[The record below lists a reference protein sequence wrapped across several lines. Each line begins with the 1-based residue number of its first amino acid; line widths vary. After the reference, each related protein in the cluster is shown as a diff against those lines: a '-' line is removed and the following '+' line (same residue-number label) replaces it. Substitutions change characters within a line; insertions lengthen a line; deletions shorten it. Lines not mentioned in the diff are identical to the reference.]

1 MIRQI
6 QSPLRIAAAAALL
19 ACGLATARAY
29 EIQVRNFNDLSCGN
43 GTVSPGVGVTSATA
57 GPIASPLD
65 PANPYP
71 AAKVDGSDEPLLF
84 LTSATFGAPVSS
96 GVPRYSLGDIIAP
109 PLTDSNENPV
119 DPSYWRS
126 KPLQPGETVLPAP
139 GGIGAQPLIPALGQ
153 NEYQRFYYSEHADK
167 VFAVQ
172 PGQVTLTWVSTRP
185 VTVGNSTAYD
195 FKTESFGVTS
205 STKVPVRQM
214 FWTEKAFKA
223 PAVSIPSG
231 IIQIAKPVYTS
242 SFPATVAQEYPS
254 AGTQNPA
261 YNIPPEIR
269 TLWFEPMGA
278 TPSLRSYNHE
288 GRIFVEYLGETVEGS
303 NTKRRFIG
311 ADILEVS
318 QAPTIDY
325 LTTHLGERVLPPDGN
340 SSLQASP
347 SQSTGNFYASTTDA
361 LGNIVYHAERENLV
375 PDRLSFYW
383 LEERDAAIEK
393 NPSSPL
399 LALAWP
405 KYLSK
410 HVFLWPDT
418 DPAAGKFV
426 QVTSGAN
433 GFSGANGLQFDPSSL
448 PSVVFQDDP
457 SQSQAAFDT
466 TTQRLGINLATDV
479 NGSALTLL
487 KFTSG
492 TSVWYVRLHTQ
503 TTDRAGYLETDALPA
518 ISQTAVIGERIAPPA
533 GHSAGVIENGTAY
546 LPSAYISP
554 AALGVAAAAKGA
566 IIPVNAAPGNDT
578 IRIRWFREVQAP
590 SGFSSFHVPSKIGTY
605 TLRYPLNPAKIVI
618 ASNMGSGDLT
628 ASEAAGSLY
637 FQNNPALPG
646 YNPNEEHALVIAGR
660 AYALRDDLNLTG
672 STASAYSSE
681 PFVILAYTAP
691 DGLPATKLWKVLR
704 EDETHTLTYNATA
717 GMVLQPPMPL
727 PILPPN
733 PENREVTAPNVDPA
747 PASGVASAL
756 PLYDKFT
763 FTDRNGRA
771 WLYRG
776 PHNPAN
782 SPELGFQFFYTVMDG
797 FHVPG
802 AQVQP
807 AVGSTLP
814 FLRPRDGNGN
824 PIGSATNASTTP
836 QTIVYRPQW
845 PTSVP
850 PLALAET
857 LTLPVRGLPA
867 VRGQK
872 SAQIVYQQ
880 SIALQGTANSSV
892 ALHDPTRFKTFE
904 IPALA
909 GGTSIPGNGTIS
921 TLPASI
927 KTTTSS
933 GRTYFQNLPP
943 HLQSRFYLDPAFAT
957 KAGKGALILK
967 GEFVPSPTGENFIHL
982 NVLSTKDAQAI
993 KDLCEVGDPK
1003 KSSWDSAV
1011 TALATQPET
1020 WVEDSN
1026 KKGTYKLGNATEARA
1041 GHDKLVHITNTSTA
1055 VDSYALSSTGGATGY
1070 VTLVFGNGNPKTTD
1084 PGDPVVVQI
1093 VRVVPELYQG
1103 DLKILTPSNPLSELV
1118 SLRHSGDYAG
1128 RAQDFEFEWRYTPAS
1143 GSAPSTYSRTFQS
1156 AATPSWRLL
1165 QNPSTPV
1172 AADSSLATVATLPRS
1187 VTIQNGSHTAGLP
1200 GILLAPNAADL
1211 NFSAGVP
1218 ERIILSASLSSE
1230 YDGFVAYVNGVPAV
1244 AYKAPAGFT
1253 PVQAASGLLPNSAG
1267 LPLQFSIPPAF
1278 FSATANN
1285 RIQIALYSS
1294 ADALVS
1300 STVDFQIH
1308 RSTEADLVADNN
1320 SWVTPNGEIDNVAV
1334 VGGIPSAALNNPLLM
1349 VTDNWF
1355 TMRYKRKDSA
1365 GGVQT
1370 GWSRWMAPVL
1380 VEGWA
1385 KRVLAAIN
1393 PFNQR
1398 MTDLMSNAVNTDVSL
1413 VTQAGKRWEGDVPLN
1428 MDSVQNAGLIEI
1440 YETVLNRVKLF
1451 TLDSGINYA
1460 PANDALLL
1468 AAGYLNDL
1476 YVILGNEAYADA
1488 INPTIALS
1496 SGQVSTA
1503 RFAFEGQ
1510 VPSLLGEE
1518 LALLRGRDDFASP
1531 GTAVRPVY
1539 NRIYWNYTRGINAG
1553 EAIYALNYNITEKA
1567 GSASA
1572 DGIIDAND
1580 AARMFPQGHGD
1591 AYGHYLTAAK
1601 NYIRLLSNPNFTW
1614 TPRAETVNVLG
1625 QPVAVDYKDERKF
1638 ALASAALA
1646 RTANQIAA
1654 NTWREVYDENPAIG
1668 WSNLRD
1674 GRYNQST
1681 GAARRQG
1688 LDEWISRG
1696 TQGAYYHWALANAI
1710 LPDRETDPNKSGIQ
1724 IIDRTTVPELR
1735 ELASAVNSLQTTA
1748 DNASSRLNPLGLS
1761 PGAIA
1766 FDISPTELAAGTSH
1780 YEQIQSRAL
1789 QSLLNA
1795 KGAFDQASRMSAALR
1810 DGETSLD
1817 KLNQSIVEEERAFVS
1832 SLKEIFGTPYSGDIG
1847 PGRSYPTGYDGPDT
1861 NNWFAIDRDIGPD
1874 FVNTT
1879 KAVSTQIAVFRDES
1893 FDNTVTLNATIPQLK
1908 SIFENP
1914 WADQGVIRAVSVFIK
1929 PDSLAQLSNDYFSYT
1944 PGTRAVTGEIQFA
1957 LAEARRAYF
1966 DLQVIA
1972 DSTEAKQKE
1981 LLRFL
1986 TIARDLL
1993 NGIDAETTKKADHV
2007 KTLKN
2012 DLDFI
2017 ANMEYSADQID
2028 LANDLMMGLALTAK
2042 DGLPDSPLEIFRGA
2056 KTAVGATAN
2065 VISFVARQVS
2075 TGLKYGATIRSNE
2088 LEKKSADLDI
2098 ELDKIGFDAERRQVL
2113 YDFVVMY
2120 DEYIEKIND
2129 IAGAAMDYG
2138 RAIERV
2144 RNAIAKGD
2152 GVLAERE
2159 AFRKRAAALV
2169 SGYRTQDFAF
2179 RTFRNEAL
2187 EQYSTLFDIASRY
2200 TYLAAKAYDYETG
2213 LLGSSTGSQ
2222 VFAQIVASRALG
2234 DLTGNI
2240 PRATSSTTGDAG
2252 LAGSMARLQSD
2263 WSVAKGR
2270 LGINNPDQNGTLFS
2284 LRRELFR
2291 IPLISNST
2299 VDDDAWRQALEG
2311 KIVRDLLADPDVAA
2325 SCRSLASADGSPV
2338 PGIIIPFSSTIATA
2352 TNFFGLPLTGGDH
2365 AFSVSNFAT
2374 KIHNLG
2380 IVFRGYQGMD
2390 PPYAGRPGTSPT
2402 PETPNMLAATPYV
2415 YVIPAGYDRMQAPPL
2430 GNTGAV
2436 RSWRVVDQA
2445 LPLPFNLGAS
2455 AFNSGSY
2462 FNAAGTLT
2470 EKPWTIRMHQAFRPV
2485 DDPSYFYGGVPREF
2499 TSSRLVARSVWNTQ
2513 WKLVIPAN
2521 TMHADSQTALDR
2533 FTASVNDIE
2542 LFLRTYSQSGN

>member
-29 EIQVRNFNDLSCGN
+29 EIQVRNFNDLSRGN
-43 GTVSPGVGVTSATA
+43 GTVSPGVGVTSASA

-71 AAKVDGSDEPLLF
+71 AAKISGSDEPRLF
-84 LTSATFGAPVSS
+84 LSSAFFGAPVSS
-96 GVPRYSLGDIIAP
+96 GVPLYSLGEIITP
-109 PLTDSNENPV
+109 PLTDSSEKPV

-139 GGIGAQPLIPALGQ
+139 DGLGAQPLIPALGQ

-172 PGQVTLTWVSTRP
+172 PGQVTLTWVSKRP

-195 FKTESFGVTS
+195 FKTETFGVTS

-214 FWTEKAFKA
+214 FWTEKAFTA
-223 PAVSIPSG
+223 PGVPIPAG
-231 IIQIAKPVYTS
+231 IVQIAKPVYTS
-242 SFPATVAQEYPS
+242 SFPATVVQEYPS
-254 AGTQNPA
+254 AGTQNA
-261 YNIPPEIR
+261 DYNIPSELR
-269 TLWFEPMGA
+269 TLWFESVGA
-278 TPSLRSYNHE
+278 SPSLRAYNHE
-288 GRIFVEYLGETVEGS
+288 GRIFLEYLGEPVEGS
-303 NTKRRFIG
+303 PTKRRFIG
-311 ADILEVS
+311 ADIVEVS
-318 QAPTIDY
+318 QAPSIDY
-325 LTTHLGERVLPPDGN
+325 LTTYLGDRVLPSDGD
-340 SSLQASP
+340 SSLLSSP
-347 SQSTGNFYASTTDA
+347 AQSSSVGGFYSSTPDP
-361 LGNIVYHAERENLV
+361 LGNILYYAERENRV
-375 PDRLSFYW
+375 PDRVSFYW
-383 LEERDAAIEK
+383 LEAKDAAIEK

-405 KYLSK
+405 KYLAK
-410 HVFLWPDT
+410 YTFLWPDT
-418 DPAAGKFV
+418 DPAAGQFV
-426 QVTSGAN
+426 QITSGAN
-433 GFSGANGLQFDPSSL
+433 GLSAENGLQFPSGAL

-457 SQSQAAFDT
+457 AQAQAALDSA
-466 TTQRLGINLATDV
+466 QRLGINLANDAD
-479 NGSALTLL
+479 GSALTLL

-503 TTDRAGYLETDALPA
+503 SPDRAGYLETDALPA
-518 ISQTAVIGERIAPPA
+518 ISQTATIGERIAPPV
-533 GHSAGVIENGTAY
+533 GHSAGVIESGTGY
-546 LPSAYISP
+546 LPSAYINP
-554 AALGVAAAAKGA
+554 AFSWVTAATQGA
-566 IIPVNAAPGNDT
+566 IIPVNAVPGNDT
-578 IRIRWFREVQAP
+578 LRIRWFREVQAP
-590 SGFSSFHVPSKIGTY
+590 AGFPSFHIPSKIGTY
-605 TLRYPLNPAKIVI
+605 TLRYPLNPSKIVI

-637 FQNNPALPG
+637 YQNNPALPG

-672 STASAYSSE
+672 PTANSYSSE
-681 PFVILAYTAP
+681 PFVIISYTAL
-691 DGLPATKLWKVLR
+691 DGRPATKLWKVLR

-717 GMVLQPPMPL
+717 GTVLQPPMPL
-727 PILPPN
+727 PTLPPN
-733 PENREVTAPNVDPA
+733 PENREVTAANVDPA
-747 PASGVASAL
+747 PADGVAEEL

-763 FTDRNGRA
+763 FKDRTQRD

-776 PHNPAN
+776 SHNPAD
-782 SPELGFQFFYTVMDG
+782 SPELGFQFFYTTMEG

-802 AQVQP
+802 APVQP

-814 FLRPRDGNGN
+814 FLRPMDENGN
-824 PIGSATNASTTP
+824 PVGIATSSSTTP

-845 PTSVP
+845 PASVP

-857 LTLPVRGLPA
+857 LTLPIRGLPA

-880 SIALQGTANSSV
+880 SIALDGTEAPSV
-892 ALHDPTRFKTFE
+892 ALHDPTRFKKFE
-904 IPALA
+904 IPKT
-909 GGTSIPGNGTIS
+909 GGISELPDSIT
-921 TLPASI
+921 A
-927 KTTTSS
+927 TTSS
-933 GRTYFQNLPP
+933 GRTCFQNLPP
-943 HLQSRFYLDPAFAT
+943 HLQSRFYLDPNFAT
-957 KAGKGALILK
+957 AAGKGALVLK
-967 GEFVPSPTGENFIHL
+967 GEFVPSATGENYIHL
-982 NVLSTKDAQAI
+982 NVLSA
-993 KDLCEVGDPK
+993 KDLQALQDLCDADDDK
-1003 KSSWDSAV
+1003 KSDWDEAITS
-1011 TALATQPET
+1011 LAARPET
-1020 WVEDSN
+1020 WVEDPD
-1026 KKGTYKLGNATEARA
+1026 KKGTYKLDGDIESES
-1041 GHDKLVHITNTSTA
+1041 GHDKLVDITDPSTA
-1055 VDSYALSSTGGATGY
+1055 VDSYALSSTGSATGY
-1070 VTLVFGNGNPKTTD
+1070 VTLVFGNGNRKTTD

-1093 VRVVPELYQG
+1093 VKVVPELYQG

-1128 RAQDFEFEWRYTPAS
+1128 RPQDFEFEWRYTPAS

-1156 AATPSWRLL
+1156 AATPNWRLL
-1165 QNPSTPV
+1165 QNPSTPS
-1172 AADSSLATVATLPRS
+1172 AADSDLATAATLPRS
-1187 VTIQNGSHTAGLP
+1187 VSIQNGSHTAGLP
-1200 GILLAPNAADL
+1200 GLLLAPNAADL
-1211 NFSAGVP
+1211 DFSAGVP
-1218 ERIILSASLSSE
+1218 ERIILSASLSGQ
-1230 YDGFVAYVNGVPAV
+1230 YDGFVAYVNGVPAL
-1244 AYKAPAGFT
+1244 AYKVSAGFT
-1253 PVQAASGLLPNSAG
+1253 PTQAASGLLPNSAG

-1278 FSATANN
+1278 FSATADN

-1308 RSTEADLVADNN
+1308 RSTETDLVAGNN

-1334 VGGIPSAALNNPLLM
+1334 VGGIPSAVLNNPLLM

-1355 TMRYKRKDSA
+1355 TMRYKRKTSA

-1380 VEGWA
+1380 VEGWT

-1398 MTDLMSNAVNTDVSL
+1398 MSDLMSNAVNTDVSL

-1451 TLDSGINYA
+1451 TLDSGIDYA

-1488 INPTIALS
+1488 INPTIAIS
-1496 SGQVSTA
+1496 SGQVNTS
-1503 RFAFEGQ
+1503 RFSFEGQ
-1510 VPSLLGEE
+1510 IPSLLGEE
-1518 LALLRGRDDFASP
+1518 LALLRGRDDFVSP
-1531 GTAVRPVY
+1531 GVAVRPVY
-1539 NRIYWNYTRGINAG
+1539 NRLYWNYTRGINSG

-1638 ALASAALA
+1638 AFAAAAMA
-1646 RTANQIAA
+1646 RTATQVAT
-1654 NTWREVYDENPAIG
+1654 NTWREVCDESPAIG

-1674 GRYNQST
+1674 GKYNQST
-1681 GAARRQG
+1681 GATRRQG

-1710 LPDRETDPNKSGIQ
+1710 LPDRETDPNKTGIQ
-1724 IIDRTTVPELR
+1724 ILDRTTVPELD
-1735 ELASAVNSLQTTA
+1735 ELASAANSLQTTA
-1748 DNASSRLNPLGLS
+1748 DSASSRLNPLGLS
-1761 PGAIA
+1761 PAAIA
-1766 FDISPTELAAGTSH
+1766 FDISPDELAGGTSH
-1780 YEQIQSRAL
+1780 YEQIQARAL

-1795 KGAFDQASRMSAALR
+1795 KGAFDQASLMSASLR

-1817 KLNQSIVEEERAFVS
+1817 ELNQSIVEQERAFVS

-1861 NNWFAIDRDIGPD
+1861 NNWFVIDRDIGED
-1874 FVNTT
+1874 FADTSE
-1879 KAVSTQIAVFRDES
+1879 AVSSNYFILRDTS
-1893 FDNTVTLNATIPQLK
+1893 FDNFATQNKTIQQLK
-1908 SIFENP
+1908 SIFDDSGGNRT
-1914 WADQGVIRAVSVFIK
+1914 DITTVRVKIQ
-1929 PDSLAQLSNDYFSYT
+1929 PDSIAQLADGDDGYFSYA

-1957 LAEARRAYF
+1957 LAEARRAFF
-1966 DLQVIA
+1966 DLGVIA
-1972 DSTEAKQKE
+1972 GDTETKE
-1981 LLRFL
+1981 KEVRKFL
-1986 TIARDLL
+1986 TLSRDLL
-1993 NGIDAETTKKADHV
+1993 KG
-2007 KTLKN
+2007 
-2012 DLDFI
+2012 LD
-2017 ANMEYSADQID
+2017 DQTAKRSTA
-2028 LANDLMMGLALTAK
+2028 ANDLKKDLDYIALEEFGADQVNLAADFVVGMAEAIS
-2042 DGLPDSPLEIFRGA
+2042 DGLPAAVLDLLAWSKTGVLSISHIVSYPMRAGA
-2056 KTAVGATAN
+2056 SRMVYNAAQRAAQ
-2065 VISFVARQVS
+2065 I
-2075 TGLKYGATIRSNE
+2075 
-2088 LEKKSADLDI
+2088 EKNAADLDR
-2098 ELDKIGFDAERRQVL
+2098 ELESIGFDAERRQVL
-2113 YDFVVMY
+2113 YDFMVLY
-2120 DEYIEKIND
+2120 DEYTGMMND
-2129 IAGAAMDYG
+2129 ISRAAMDYA
-2138 RAIERV
+2138 RAMERV
-2144 RNAIAKGD
+2144 RNAIAKGTET
-2152 GVLAERE
+2152 LAARE

-2169 SGYRTQDFAF
+2169 SGYRTRDFAF

-2213 LLGSSTGSQ
+2213 LLGTATGSKVFSQ
-2222 VFAQIVASRALG
+2222 VVASRSLG
-2234 DLTGNI
+2234 DLTGDI
-2240 PRATSSTTGDAG
+2240 PRATSGTGGDSG

-2291 IPLISNST
+2291 IPNLSDST
-2299 VDDDAWRQALEG
+2299 ADDDSWRQALESR
-2311 KIVRDLLADPDVAA
+2311 IVPDILADPDVAA
-2325 SCRSLASADGSPV
+2325 SCRGLASADGSPV
-2338 PGIIIPFSSTIATA
+2338 PGIIIPFSSAIATA
-2352 TNFFGLPLTGGDH
+2352 QNFFGLPLTGGDH

-2374 KIHNLG
+2374 KIHNAG
-2380 IVFRGYQGMD
+2380 IVFRGYEGMD
-2390 PPYAGRPGTSPT
+2390 PVYEENPGSSPK
-2402 PETPNMLAATPYV
+2402 PVTPNMLAATPYV
-2415 YVIPAGYDRMQAPPL
+2415 YLIPAGFDRMQAPPL

-2513 WKLVIPAN
+2513 WKIVIPAN
-2521 TMHADSQTALDR
+2521 TMHADPQTALDR

-2542 LFLRTYSQSGN
+2542 LFLRTYSHSGN

>member
-1 MIRQI
+1 MIRTI
-6 QSPLRIAAAAALL
+6 QTPLRIAAATAALL

-29 EIQVRNFNDLSCGN
+29 EIQVRNFNDLSLGT
-43 GTVSPGVGVTSATA
+43 GTVSPGAGVTSATA

-71 AAKVDGSDEPLLF
+71 AAKVDGSDAPRLF
-84 LTSATFGAPVSS
+84 LTSAFFGAPVTS
-96 GVPRYSLGDIIAP
+96 GVPRYSLGEIISP
-109 PLTDSNENPV
+109 PLTDSSENPV

-126 KPLQPGETVLPAP
+126 MPLQPGETVLPAP
-139 GGIGAQPLIPALGQ
+139 GGLGAQPLIPALGQ

-172 PGQVTLTWVSTRP
+172 PGQVTITWVSKRP

-214 FWTEKAFKA
+214 FWTEKAFTA
-223 PAVSIPSG
+223 PGVPMPAG

-242 SFPATVAQEYPS
+242 SFPATVPQEYPS
-254 AGTQNPA
+254 AGTQNPGFD
-261 YNIPPEIR
+261 NPPELR
-269 TLWFEPMGA
+269 TLWFETLGA
-278 TPSLRSYNHE
+278 TPTLRAYNHE
-288 GRIFVEYLGETVEGS
+288 GRIFVEYLGEPVEGS

-311 ADILEVS
+311 ADIVEVS
-318 QAPTIDY
+318 QAPVIDY
-325 LTTHLGERVLPPDGN
+325 LTTHLGDRVLPPDGDP
-340 SSLQASP
+340 SLQASP
-347 SQSTGNFYASTTDA
+347 SQSDAAGAFYATAADA
-361 LGNIVYHAERENLV
+361 LGNILYYAERENRV
-375 PDRLSFYW
+375 PDRISFYW
-383 LEERDAAIEK
+383 LEEQDPAIEK
-393 NPSSPL
+393 NPSLPL

-410 HVFLWPDT
+410 HWFLWPDT

-426 QVTSGAN
+426 QITSGAN
-433 GFSGANGLQFDPSSL
+433 GFSGANGLQFDAGNL
-448 PSVVFQDDP
+448 PTLVFQDDP
-457 SQSQAAFDT
+457 SQSQAAFDP
-466 TTQRLGINLATDV
+466 TTQRLRINLANDA

-503 TTDRAGYLETDALPA
+503 TPDRASYLETDALPA
-518 ISQTAVIGERIAPPA
+518 ISQTALVGERIAPPA
-533 GHSAGVIENGTAY
+533 GHSAGVIENGTGY
-546 LPSAYISP
+546 LPSAYINPAVSGVP
-554 AALGVAAAAKGA
+554 AAAQGA
-566 IIPVNAAPGNDT
+566 IIPVNAVPGNDT
-578 IRIRWFREVQAP
+578 LRIRWFREIQAP
-590 SGFSSFHVPSKIGTY
+590 AGFSSFHVPSKIGTY

-618 ASNMGSGDLT
+618 ASNLGSGDLT
-628 ASEAAGSLY
+628 ASEAAGALY

-672 STASAYSSE
+672 ATANSYSSE
-681 PFVILAYTAP
+681 PFVIISYTAL
-691 DGLPATKLWKVLR
+691 DGRPATKLWKVLR
-704 EDETHTLTYNATA
+704 EDETHTLSYNATA
-717 GMVLQPPMPL
+717 GTVIQPPMPL

-733 PENREVTAPNVDPA
+733 PANREVTAANVDPA
-747 PASGVASAL
+747 PASGVPAKL
-756 PLYDKFT
+756 GYDKFT
-763 FTDRNGRA
+763 FKDRTQRD

-782 SPELGFQFFYTVMDG
+782 SPQLGFQFFYTVMEG

-802 AQVQP
+802 APVQP

-814 FLRPRDGNGN
+814 FLRPRDGNNN
-824 PIGSATNASTTP
+824 PVGSATSPTTTP

-845 PTSVP
+845 PASVP

-880 SIALQGTANSSV
+880 SIALDGTEAPSV

-904 IPALA
+904 IPAT
-909 GGTSIPGNGTIS
+909 GGIS
-921 TLPASI
+921 ELPDSVI
-927 KTTTSS
+927 TTTSS

-957 KAGKGALILK
+957 PFGKGALILK
-967 GEFVPSPTGENFIHL
+967 GEFVPSPTGENYIHL
-982 NVLSTKDAQAI
+982 NVLSAKDLQALQ
-993 KDLCEVGDPK
+993 DLCEADDKK
-1003 KSSWDSAV
+1003 KSAWNNAITS
-1011 TALATQPET
+1011 LATQPET

-1026 KKGTYKLGNATEARA
+1026 KKGTYKLKDDIESEA
-1041 GHDKLVHITNTSTA
+1041 GFDDLVHITEPGTA
-1055 VDSYALSSTGGATGY
+1055 VDSYALSATGGATGY

-1156 AATPSWRLL
+1156 AATPNWRLL
-1165 QNPSTPV
+1165 QNPPAPS
-1172 AADSSLATVATLPRS
+1172 AADSALATAATLPRS
-1187 VTIQNGSHTAGLP
+1187 VTIQNGSHTPGLP
-1200 GILLAPNAADL
+1200 GILLAPDAASLD
-1211 NFSAGVP
+1211 FSAGVP

-1230 YDGFVAYVNGVPAV
+1230 YDGFVAYVNGVPAI

-1253 PVQAASGLLPNSAG
+1253 PTQAASGLLPNSAG
-1267 LPLQFSIPPAF
+1267 LPLQFPIPPAF
-1278 FSATANN
+1278 FSASANN
-1285 RIQIALYSS
+1285 RIQIALYST

-1300 STVDFQIH
+1300 SSVDFQIH
-1308 RSTEADLVADNN
+1308 RSTETDLVAGNN
-1320 SWVTPNGEIDNVAV
+1320 SWITPNGEIDNVAV

-1451 TLDSGINYA
+1451 TLDSGIDYA

-1488 INPTIALS
+1488 INPTIAIS
-1496 SGQVSTA
+1496 SGQVNTS
-1503 RFAFEGQ
+1503 RFSFEGQ
-1510 VPSLLGEE
+1510 IPSLLAEE

-1638 ALASAALA
+1638 ALAAAALA
-1646 RTANQIAA
+1646 RTATQVAA
-1654 NTWREVYDENPAIG
+1654 NTWREVYDESPAIG

-1674 GRYNQST
+1674 GKYNQST
-1681 GAARRQG
+1681 GATRRQG

-1710 LPDRETDPNKSGIQ
+1710 LPDRETDPNKTGIQ
-1724 IIDRTTVPELR
+1724 IIDRTTVPELD
-1735 ELASAVNSLQTTA
+1735 ELASAANSLQTTA

-1766 FDISPTELAAGTSH
+1766 FDISPDELAGGASH
-1780 YEQIQSRAL
+1780 YEQIQARAL

-1795 KGAFDQASRMSAALR
+1795 KGSFDQASLMSAALR

-1817 KLNQSIVEEERAFVS
+1817 ELNQSIVEQERAFVS
-1832 SLKEIFGTPYSGDIG
+1832 SLKEIYGTPYAGDIG
-1847 PGRSYPTGYDGPDT
+1847 PGRSYPNGYDGPDT
-1861 NNWFAIDRDIGPD
+1861 NNWFAIDRDIGGD
-1874 FVNTT
+1874 FADTSE
-1879 KAVSTQIAVFRDES
+1879 AVSSRYFIFRDKS
-1893 FDNTVTLNATIPQLK
+1893 FDNFATENKTIQQLK
-1908 SIFENP
+1908 SIFDNSNWNQTE
-1914 WADQGVIRAVSVFIK
+1914 ITTVSVNIK
-1929 PDSLAQLSNDYFSYT
+1929 PDSIAQLSDEYFSYT

-1957 LAEARRAYF
+1957 LAEARRAFF
-1966 DLQVIA
+1966 DLGVIA
-1972 DSTEAKQKE
+1972 GDTETKEKEVRKFLNLSLDLLKGLDEQTKKRSDAASKLQKDLDAINGMHFTSE
-1981 LLRFL
+1981 LLNHGADL
-1986 TIARDLL
+1986 IDGLASAKMEGIPEDIDDLIAPAKFAVGVFSAKLQF
-1993 NGIDAETTKKADHV
+1993 GIRVAASSV
-2007 KTLKN
+2007 VFGSG
-2012 DLDFI
+2012 FI
-2017 ANMEYSADQID
+2017 ASQIE
-2028 LANDLMMGLALTAK
+2028 K
-2042 DGLPDSPLEIFRGA
+2042 DA
-2056 KTAVGATAN
+2056 
-2065 VISFVARQVS
+2065 
-2075 TGLKYGATIRSNE
+2075 
-2088 LEKKSADLDI
+2088 ADLDR
-2098 ELDKIGFDAERRQVL
+2098 ELEKIGFDAERRQVL
-2113 YDFVVMY
+2113 YDFMVLY
-2120 DEYIEKIND
+2120 DEYTGMLND
-2129 IAGAAMDYG
+2129 IARAAMDYN
-2138 RAIERV
+2138 RAMERV
-2144 RNAIAKGD
+2144 RNAIAKGTET
-2152 GVLAERE
+2152 LAERE
-2159 AFRKRAAALV
+2159 AFRKRAAAIV
-2169 SGYRTQDFAF
+2169 SGYRTRDFAF

-2213 LLGSSTGSQ
+2213 LLGTTTGSK
-2222 VFAQIVASRALG
+2222 VFSQIVASRSLG
-2234 DLTGNI
+2234 DLTGDI
-2240 PRATSSTTGDAG
+2240 PRATAGTGGDSG

-2291 IPLISNST
+2291 IPNSPDST
-2299 VDDDAWRQALEG
+2299 ADDDAWRQALESS
-2311 KIVRDLLADPDVAA
+2311 IVRDLLADPDVAA
-2325 SCRSLASADGSPV
+2325 SCRGLASADGSPV

-2352 TNFFGLPLTGGDH
+2352 QNFFGLPLTGGDH

-2374 KIHNLG
+2374 KIHNAG
-2380 IVFRGYQGMD
+2380 IVFRGYEGMD
-2390 PPYAGRPGTSPT
+2390 PVYEENPGTSPT
-2402 PETPNMLAATPYV
+2402 PVTPNMLAATPYV
-2415 YVIPAGYDRMQAPPL
+2415 YFIPAGYDRMQAPPL

-2455 AFNSGSY
+2455 AFNAGSY

-2513 WKLVIPAN
+2513 WKIVIPAN
-2521 TMHADSQTALDR
+2521 TMHADPQTALDR

-2542 LFLRTYSQSGN
+2542 LFLRTYSHSGN